1 MRGAGIVV
9 AGAGALGSAIAL
21 RLAEDGARV
30 LVIDPAPAGANA
42 SGLAAGMLAPA
53 FEALFDAACAP
64 PFELMREARDRWPAL
79 AENIGLPL
87 DRSGAV
93 AISAPDAAS
102 GWEETL
108 AGLGAAA
115 RRLSPEAL
123 CGLTPAPRQDAVGL
137 FSPEEWR
144 LSPAFALRAL
154 HRAARGAGVGFF
166 EGEVRDFARGPLGIS
181 VAGKAT
187 ADWLIVAT
195 GASRLLR
202 NVAPELA
209 ALTPIKG
216 HILRAVSDLP
226 AGPTL
231 RSPEVYVCPTG
242 AELILGATMEIGVAG
257 RTVDHGV
264 AAGLEAAGARLCPS
278 LERLVWRPAAG
289 VRAATPDGAPFVG
302 ASATPGVVLAV
313 GARRNGW
320 LLAPLVAEIVA
331 DVVAGRPKTAAARS
345 FDPAR
350 ATAPG

>member
-1 MRGAGIVV
+1 MRGMGIVV
-9 AGAGALGSAIAL
+9 AGAGAFGSAIAV
-21 RLAEDGARV
+21 RLAETGHRV

-42 SGLAAGMLAPA
+42 SGLAAGMLSPA
-53 FEALFDAACAP
+53 FEALFDAPGAP
-64 PFELMREARDRWPAL
+64 PFELMRLARDRWPAL
-79 AENIGLPL
+79 AERIGLPL

-93 AISAPDAAS
+93 AISAPEVAAA
-102 GWEETL
+102 WEETL
-108 AGLGAAA
+108 AKLGADA
-115 RRLSPEAL
+115 RQLSPEAL
-123 CGLTPAPRQDAVGL
+123 CELAPAPRQDAAGVY
-137 FSPEEWR
+137 SAEEWR
-144 LSPAFALRAL
+144 LSPSFALRAL

-187 ADWLIVAT
+187 ADCLVVAT

-209 ALTPIKG
+209 GLTPIKG
-216 HILRAVSDLP
+216 HILRAASDLP

-231 RSPEVYVCPTG
+231 RSPDAYICPTG
-242 AELILGATMEIGVAG
+242 AELILGATMEFGVAG
-257 RTVDHGV
+257 GTVDRGV

-278 LERLVWRPAAG
+278 LESVVWRPAAG
-289 VRAATPDGAPFVG
+289 VRATTPDGAPFVG
-302 ASATPGVVLAV
+302 ASATPGVLLAV

-331 DVVAGRPKTAAARS
+331 DIIDGRPESAAARR

-350 ATAPG
+350 STARG

>member
-9 AGAGALGSAIAL
+9 AGAGAFGSVIAL
-21 RLAEDGARV
+21 RLAEAGARV

-53 FEALFDAACAP
+53 FEALFDAKAAP
-64 PFELMREARDRWPAL
+64 PFDLMREARDLWPAL
-79 AENIGLPL
+79 ADRIGLPL

-93 AISAPDAAS
+93 AIGAPEEAAT
-102 GWEETL
+102 WEESL
-108 AGLGAAA
+108 AGLGAEAH
-115 RRLSPEAL
+115 RLSSEAL
-123 CGLTPAPRQDAVGL
+123 CGLTPAPRPDSVGVY
-137 FSPEEWR
+137 SPEEWR

-154 HRAARGAGVGFF
+154 HRAARGTGVGFF

-202 NVAPELA
+202 NVAPELT
-209 ALTPIKG
+209 ALSPIKG
-216 HILRAVSDLP
+216 HILRTASDLP

-231 RSPEVYVCPTG
+231 RSPDVYVCLTG
-242 AELILGATMEIGVAG
+242 AELILGATMEFGVAG
-257 RTVDHGV
+257 GTVDRAV

-278 LERLVWRPAAG
+278 LGTPVWRPAAG

-302 ASATPGVVLAV
+302 PSATPGVVLAV

-331 DVVAGRPKTAAARS
+331 DIISGRARSAAARS

-350 ATAPG
+350 ATARG